1 MSLGTVL
8 VSLAILSVVAA
19 YIARPFRRVAINVEG
34 TIEAWVSQAR
44 ALGSSAPDVGFEGE
58 ANPLVDLSTPEP
70 GDAGLP
76 GSDEP
81 MQFCPHCGRRVEPDH
96 MFCPRCGKPLVK
108 GDAV

>member
-19 YIARPFRRVAINVEG
+19 YIARPFRRVAINVEA

-44 ALGSSAPDVGFEGE
+44 AARSSASDAGFEV
-58 ANPLVDLSTPEP
+58 AATPLVKLSKPEP

-76 GSDEP
+76 DVDEP

-108 GDAV
+108 GGAA